1 MKKYKV
7 EYMYLAY
14 SGEDLEGYEFDI
26 INVEA
31 ISPKQAIEKA
41 KLVAPFNAK
50 KFNITT

>member
-1 MKKYKV
+1 MKNYKV

-14 SGEDLEGYEFDI
+14 CGEDLEGYEFDNV
-26 INVEA
+26 NVEA

-41 KLVAPFNAK
+41 KQVAPFNAK